1 MPIRKPERAE
11 PIVPAV
17 AVPPPPPP
25 KPKKT
30 GAEKIADM
38 QTGELNDILIT
49 EEGEIEDYAEYCSNL
64 LEVTS
69 FTQFSVNG
77 WLKNS
82 DTGRQHAICYSSLV
96 VFYNSTQGPPSRP
109 PD

>member
-1 MPIRKPERAE
+1 MLSFADYSDGYHSENASTSTQVSTNAKPTIAVPIRKPERAE
-11 PIVPAV
+11 PIVLAA

-49 EEGEIEDYAEYCSNL
+49 EEGAIDDYAEYCSNL

-69 FTQFSVNG
+69 FTQFSANG
-77 WLKNS
+77 WLK
-82 DTGRQHAICYSSLV
+82 
-96 VFYNSTQGPPSRP
+96 
-109 PD
+109 